1 MGSLNQLEHVSRR
14 LLRSPL
20 FTTMT
25 LATLAIGI
33 GANTAIF
40 SVIDGVL
47 LKPLPYPHP
56 EELVGVWHTAAG
68 LNLKELNASPS
79 LYFTYRQENRVFE
92 DIGLW
97 AEGTVSVT
105 GLAEPEQVHSLVVTD
120 GTLPLLRVRPIL
132 GRGFSHKDDSPGSPE
147 TVLLAYGYWQSKFG
161 GNPSVIG
168 RRIVVDGKAREV
180 IGVLPRRFQFLNVK
194 PSLIRPFQFDRNKV
208 FLGNFSYQAVARLKP
223 GVTLARA
230 NADVARMLP
239 IANQRFQPP
248 PGYSVKMFEDAR
260 IGPNLRPFKRDLVGD
275 IASVLWVLMGTIG
288 MVLLI
293 ACANVANLLLVR
305 AEGRQQEL
313 AIRAALGAGSAQIA
327 RELLFESVTLGL
339 LGGALGLGVAYGGLR
354 LLVALAPANLPRL
367 DEISIDSRVLL
378 FTLLVSLLAGV
389 LFGLI
394 PVFKYAGPQ
403 LATSLR
409 SGGRTASQS
418 RERHRA
424 RNTLVVVQVALA
436 LVLLIVSGLMIRTFQ
451 AMRQVQP
458 GFTNPEEIQTL
469 SVSIPPAQVK
479 EPERVARMQQDILDK
494 IARVP
499 GVSSTAILSIVPM
512 DREGWSDPIY
522 AEDRTYADGK
532 IPPIRRFRF
541 VSPGL
546 FRTIGN
552 RLVAGRDLAWSDS
565 YNKTPV
571 AVVSENLAREL
582 WHNPNAAIGKR
593 IRESL
598 KGTWRT
604 VVGVVGDERDDG
616 VNQPAPSIVY
626 WPTLMKDFA
635 GDTGGSLSGPRTV
648 AFVIR
653 SSRTGSEQFLAEIRR
668 AVWSVNPNLPLAEV
682 RTLAAIYKK
691 SLARTSFTL
700 VMLVIAGAMALLLGL
715 VGIYGVISYSVS
727 QRTREIGIRMAIGAR
742 QEELTRMFVR
752 HGVLLAGVGIVCG
765 LSAAIVLSRLISSLL
780 FGVSATDPLTY
791 CAVSIGLV
799 AAAALASF
807 VPARKVAA
815 VDPLEALRAE

>member
-1 MGSLNQLEHVSRR
+1 
-14 LLRSPL
+14 
-20 FTTMT
+20 MT
-25 LATLAIGI
+25 LLTLAIGI

-40 SVIDGVL
+40 SVINGVL

-56 EELVGVWHTAAG
+56 EELVGVWHTAPG
-68 LNLKELNASPS
+68 FNVKELDISPS
-79 LYFTYRQENRVFE
+79 LYFIYREENRTFQN
-92 DIGLW
+92 IGLW
-97 AEGTVSVT
+97 DEGTVSVT
-105 GLAEPEQVHSLVVTD
+105 GLAEPEQVQSLAVTED
-120 GTLPLLRVRPIL
+120 TLPLLGVRPVL

-161 GNPSVIG
+161 GNTSAIG
-168 RRIVVDGKAREV
+168 RRIIVDGKARE
-180 IGVLPRRFQFLNVK
+180 ILGVLPRSFQFLNVK
-194 PSLIRPFQFDRNKV
+194 ASLITPFQFDRNKL
-208 FLGNFSYQAVARLKP
+208 FLGNFSYQGVARLKP
-223 GVTLARA
+223 GVTMERA
-230 NADVARMLP
+230 SADLARMLP
-239 IANQRFQPP
+239 MATQRFQAP
-248 PGYSVKMFEDAR
+248 PGYSVKMFEDGR

-275 IASVLWVLMGTIG
+275 IGSVLWVLMGTIG

-327 RELLFESVTLGL
+327 RELLLESVTLGL
-339 LGGALGLGVAYGGLR
+339 LGGALGLGVAYWGLR
-354 LLVALAPANLPRL
+354 LLVTLAPASLPRL
-367 DEISIDSRVLL
+367 DEISIDAQVLL
-378 FTLLVSLLAGV
+378 FTLVVSLVAGV

-458 GFTNPEEIQTL
+458 GFTKPEEVQTL
-469 SVSIPPAQVK
+469 RISIPEAQVK
-479 EPERVARMQQDILDK
+479 EPERVARMQQDILEK
-494 IARVP
+494 IGGIP
-499 GVSSTAILSIVPM
+499 GVSSAAVLSTIPM
-512 DREGWSDPIY
+512 TTQGWSDPIY
-522 AEDRTYADGK
+522 AEGRGYAEGQM
-532 IPPIRRFRF
+532 PPLRRYRF

-546 FRTIGN
+546 FRTMGN
-552 RLVAGRDLAWSDS
+552 RLLAGRDLAWSDS
-565 YNKTPV
+565 YNKIPV
-571 AVVSENLAREL
+571 AVVSENLARE
-582 WHNPNAAIGKR
+582 WWNDPNAAIGKR

-598 KGTWRT
+598 TGRWRT
-604 VVGVVGDERDDG
+604 VVGVVGDVRADG
-616 VNQPAPSIVY
+616 VNQKAPTIVY

-635 GDTGGSLSGPRTV
+635 GGTGGSLSAQSRV
-648 AFVIR
+648 AIVIR

-668 AVWSVNPNLPLAEV
+668 AVWSVNPNLPLAAV
-682 RTLAAIYKK
+682 RTLEAIYQK

-700 VMLVIAGAMALLLGL
+700 VMLAIAGAMALLLGL

-742 QEELTRMFVR
+742 PHELTRMFVR
-752 HGVLLAGVGIVCG
+752 HGLLLASIGIACG
-765 LSAAIVLSRLISSLL
+765 LSAAIVLSRLMTSLL

-791 CAVSIGLV
+791 CAVSIGLA

-807 VPARKVAA
+807 VPARRVAA
-815 VDPLEALRAE
+815 VDPVEALRAE